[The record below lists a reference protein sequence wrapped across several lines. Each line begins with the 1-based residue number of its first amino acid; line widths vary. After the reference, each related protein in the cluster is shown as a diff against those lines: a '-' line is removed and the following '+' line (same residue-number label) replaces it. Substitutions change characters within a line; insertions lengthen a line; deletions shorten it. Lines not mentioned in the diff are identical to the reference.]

1 MAGLHGQ
8 FGIAARNFTPYP
20 EMPDAQKLIEYG
32 VRMEEL
38 GFDSLWV
45 WDHIFLG
52 VDPHFPI
59 LDSLTLLTAIAA
71 RTKKIKLSTG
81 ILVLPLRNPVVLAKE
96 LSTLDNIS
104 NGRLLM
110 AMAAGWY
117 KREFDA
123 VGVPFEQ
130 RGKLMGENL
139 EILKRL
145 WTEDMV
151 QGEWT
156 NHKIPAGVMFPKP
169 VQNPCPILIGGYADR
184 VLKRAALEGDG
195 WLTYFYKPEAFVESW
210 AKVVNFAKEGGKD
223 PATLMNGNQ
232 LPIMVGKSRAA
243 VEETMMKWLNVD
255 FDIAQGSQST
265 MDSAIMGNV
274 DECVAQLK
282 EHIDAGVQK
291 LIFVPYKYE
300 MEQIEIIAKEI
311 VPQLRA
317 YAATKKR

>member
-1 MAGLHGQ
+1 MSTLHGT
-8 FGIAARNFTPYP
+8 FGIAARNFTAFPQ
-20 EMPDAQKLIEYG
+20 MPDAQALVEYG

-38 GFDSLWV
+38 GFDSIWV

-59 LDSLTLLTAIAA
+59 IDSLTLLTAIAA

-81 ILVLPLRNPVVLAKE
+81 ILVLPLRNPVILAKQISSMDQ
-96 LSTLDNIS
+96 LS
-104 NGRLLM
+104 NGRMLM

-123 VGVPFEQ
+123 VGVPYEQ
-130 RGKLMGENL
+130 RGKIMGDNL
-139 EILKRL
+139 DILKRL

-151 QGEWT
+151 NGEWGP
-156 NHKIPAGVMFPKP
+156 HKIPAGVMFPKP
-169 VQNPCPILIGGYADR
+169 VQKPCPLLIGGYADR
-184 VLKRAALEGDG
+184 VLKRAAVEGDG
-195 WLTYFYKPEAFVESW
+195 WLTYFYKPDAFVESW
-210 AKVVNFAKEGGKD
+210 SKVCAYALEAGKD

-232 LPIMVGKSRAA
+232 LPIMVGSSRAA

-291 LIFVPYKYE
+291 LVFVPYKYE
-300 MEQIEIIAKEI
+300 MEQIEIIAREI
-311 VPQLRA
+311 VPRLRA
-317 YAATKKR
+317 YAAQKR

>member
-1 MAGLHGQ
+1 MTTLHGQ
-8 FGIAARNFTPYP
+8 FGIAARNFTAFP
-20 EMPDAQKLIEYG
+20 EIPNAQALVQYG

-38 GFDSLWV
+38 GFDSIWV
-45 WDHIFLG
+45 WDHILLG

-59 LDSLTLLTAIAA
+59 IDSLTLLTAIAA
-71 RTKKIKLSTG
+71 RTKRIKLSTG
-81 ILVLPLRNPVVLAKE
+81 ILVLPLRNPVVLAKQ
-96 LSTLDNIS
+96 LSSIDQLS

-123 VGVPFEQ
+123 VGVAYEE
-130 RGKLMGENL
+130 RGKLMDDNL
-139 EILKRL
+139 QILKRF
-145 WTEDMV
+145 WTEDV
-151 QGEWT
+151 VSGDWT
-156 NHKIPAGVMFPKP
+156 HHKIPAGVMFPKP
-169 VQNPCPILIGGYADR
+169 VQNPCPLLIGGYADR
-184 VLKRAALEGDG
+184 VLKRAAVDGDG

-210 AKVVNFAKEGGKD
+210 TKVCNYAAEADKD

-232 LPIMVGKSRAA
+232 LPIMVGESRAA
-243 VEETMMKWLNVD
+243 VEKKMMEWLNVD
-255 FDIAQGSQST
+255 FDIAQGSKST

-282 EHIDAGVQK
+282 EHMDVGVQK

-311 VPQLRA
+311 VPRLRA
-317 YAATKKR
+317 YAAEKKR